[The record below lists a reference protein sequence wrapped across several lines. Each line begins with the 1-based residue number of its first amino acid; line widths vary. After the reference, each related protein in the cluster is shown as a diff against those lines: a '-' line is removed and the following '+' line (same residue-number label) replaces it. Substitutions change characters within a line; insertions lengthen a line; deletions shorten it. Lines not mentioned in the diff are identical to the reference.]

1 MEQPVENINTENMNT
16 IPENQQMRSY
26 KKAMRTIL
34 EIARDQHEKYSY
46 LEKMIEE
53 CSK

>member
-1 MEQPVENINTENMNT
+1 MEQPVENTNIENMDT
-16 IPENQQMRSY
+16 MPENQQVRSY

-34 EIARDQHEKYSY
+34 ENARDHYENYPY